1 MHRVNVFTVTTA
13 LDPDDPRA
21 RPGAARARK

>member
-1 MHRVNVFTVTTA
+1 MHRVNVFTVATP

-21 RPGAARARK
+21 RPGAAWTRK